1 MAVYLGIDGAR
12 DHTTAIAANEN
23 GRILA
28 KAEGGCIDYNIV
40 PLAKARKHLKTV
52 LDEIN
57 EKLDGQPLEAAAV
70 GLTSLAG
77 LADKRDVAALCGGV
91 LNCGRILIDRDIFIA
106 MQCIRQPGARAVVI
120 SGVGSCTATEDE
132 NGERA
137 CYGNWGALLGDEG
150 SGYHIA
156 LDAIRYALRAE
167 KGLEPPTRLVREA
180 YDYFEVAG
188 FGELRAILEKEPR
201 DPRRIS
207 DFAGRV
213 FHCANHGDA
222 AASAIACAQA
232 MQLADTVKTMLLE
245 LPPDTTVGLW
255 GGIFRYN
262 RLFRNEFAMR
272 LLEQSGEYRLLMLDY
287 PPECGA
293 LFAAY
298 RLCSVPITDEIIKN
312 TDVYRGV
319 RV

>member
-12 DHTTAIAANEN
+12 DHTTAVAANEN
-23 GRILA
+23 GKILA
-28 KAEGGCIDYNIV
+28 KAEGGCIDYNLT
-40 PLAKARKHLKTV
+40 PLAKARKHLRAV
-52 LDEIN
+52 LDELA
-57 EKLDGQPLEAAAV
+57 EKLDGQPIEAAAI
-70 GLTSLAG
+70 GMTSLTGQAG
-77 LADKRDVAALCGGV
+77 RRDIAALCGGV
-91 LNCGRILIDRDIFIA
+91 LDCDRILIDRDIFIA

-120 SGVGSCTATEDE
+120 SGVGSCAATEDE
-132 NGERA
+132 NGTRC

-150 SGYHIA
+150 SGYHIS
-156 LDAIRYALRAE
+156 LDAVRYALRAE
-167 KGLEPPTRLVREA
+167 NGLEPPTKLVREVI
-180 YDYFEVAG
+180 DYFEVGSFA
-188 FGELRAILEKEPR
+188 EVRALLEKEPR
-201 DPRRIS
+201 DPKRIA

-213 FHCANHGDA
+213 FRCANNGDEA
-222 AASAIACAQA
+222 AAAIACAQA
-232 MQLADTVKTMLLE
+232 MQLADTVKTMLRG
-245 LPPDTTVGLW
+245 LPPDTTIGLW

-298 RLCSVPITDEIIKN
+298 QLSSVAVTDEIIKN